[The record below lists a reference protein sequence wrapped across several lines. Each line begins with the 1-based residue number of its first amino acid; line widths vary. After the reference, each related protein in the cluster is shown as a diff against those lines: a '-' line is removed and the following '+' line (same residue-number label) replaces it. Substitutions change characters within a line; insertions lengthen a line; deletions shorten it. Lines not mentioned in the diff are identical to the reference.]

1 MKKIYYIYVDSYYL
15 STMILF
21 VGIHTCNIIVPWKQ
35 NWWNKSFASGVY
47 NQQFKGTFKKTSFI
61 CITPSQGNQTVLKF
75 DQPYIMNILIL
86 QTILSENLIIHEEL
100 LQDNNNSNLDK
111 TCWVKI
117 W

>member
-1 MKKIYYIYVDSYYL
+1 MQHYRSMKK
-15 STMILF
+15 
-21 VGIHTCNIIVPWKQ
+21 

-47 NQQFKGTFKKTSFI
+47 NQQFKGTFKIRHLFA
-61 CITPSQGNQTVLKF
+61 ITPSQGNQTLKF
-75 DQPYIMNILIL
+75 DQPLYNEYPNTSII
-86 QTILSENLIIHEEL
+86 SENLIIHEEL